1 VVVYRR
7 TLIPFIFLGAA
18 ALRAQPAD
26 LILSHG
32 KIVTVDAQFRIA
44 DSMAIRADRI
54 LAVGEPAEVAR
65 LAGPG
70 TRRIDLRG
78 KTVLPGLIDSHVH
91 AAQAAMYEF
100 DHPVPDMETIA
111 DVLRYIQSRAAAA
124 KAGDWIV
131 LTQVFITRLREQR
144 FPTRAELDGAA
155 PRNPVYFGT
164 GPDAAVNSLALQLSG
179 IGRDFRI
186 TDGLPGRIE
195 RDAGGQPTGIL
206 RNCSRLVK
214 IHSGDKVPSADDRR
228 ARLRML
234 LADYNSVG
242 LTSISEGDL
251 GDADLETYRRLKDD
265 GQLTCRVFVAYDV
278 DAQMPLDRITARIE
292 AAAANPLHR
301 YNNMLWLRGI
311 KSFLDG
317 GMLTGSAY
325 MLQPW
330 GVSKVYSIDDPAY
343 RGMRY
348 IEPDKLV
355 RIARCALQHDLQFTA
370 HSVGDGAVQTLVDA
384 YQEIDREFPLRAARP
399 CITHANFMS
408 AEIVRK
414 MREIG
419 IVANL
424 QPDWL
429 WLDGATLRK
438 QFGDRRLEYFQPYKT
453 LFASGV
459 VVGGGSDHMQKIG
472 SLRSINPY
480 NPFLGMWIALA
491 RQPRWADQP
500 LHPEQRISREQ
511 AIRLY
516 TINNAWLTFEEKE
529 KGSLEKGKLADLIV
543 LDRDILTCPLDEVRQ
558 IQVERTYLGGKLIYQ
573 RQ

>member
-1 VVVYRR
+1 MHCR
-7 TLIPFIFLGAA
+7 TFVLLLFLGAA
-18 ALRAQPAD
+18 SLRAQRAD
-26 LILSHG
+26 LILRHG

-44 DSMAIRADRI
+44 DSIAIRGDRI
-54 LAVGEPAEVAR
+54 LAVGDRTAIAR
-65 LAGPG
+65 MSGPG
-70 TRRIDLRG
+70 TRHIDLQG

-111 DVLRYIQSRAAAA
+111 DVLGYIRSRAASA

-131 LTQVFITRLREQR
+131 LTQVFVTRLREQR
-144 FPTRAELDGAA
+144 FPTRAELDAAA
-155 PRNPVYFGT
+155 PHNPVYFGT
-164 GPDAAVNSLALQLSG
+164 GPDAAVNSIALQLSG

-186 TDGLPGRIE
+186 ADGLPGRIE
-195 RDAGGQPTGIL
+195 RDATGEPSGIL

-214 IHSGDKVPSADDRR
+214 LHSGDKVPTADDRR
-228 ARLRML
+228 ARLKML
-234 LADYNSVG
+234 LADYNAVG

-251 GDADLETYRRLKDD
+251 GDADLETYRRLEDG

-278 DAQMPLDRITARIE
+278 DAQLPLDQITARIL
-292 AAAANPLHR
+292 AAAASPLHR
-301 YNNMLWLRGI
+301 HNNMLWLRGI
-311 KSFLDG
+311 KTFLDG
-317 GMLTGSAY
+317 GMLTGSAF

-330 GVSKVYSIDDPAY
+330 GVSKVYSIDDPTY

-355 RIARCALQHDLQFTA
+355 RMARCALQNEMQFTA

-384 YQEIDREFPLRAARP
+384 YAEINREFPVRAARP
-399 CITHANFMS
+399 SITHANFMS
-408 AEIVRK
+408 AEIIRK
-414 MREIG
+414 MRELG

-438 QFGDRRLEYFQPYKT
+438 QFGDARLAYFQPYKT
-453 LFASGV
+453 LFANGV

-480 NPFLGMWIALA
+480 NPFLGMWIALT

-529 KGSLEKGKLADLIV
+529 KGSLEAGKLADLIV
-543 LDRDILTCPLDEVRQ
+543 LDRDILTCPLEDIRK
-558 IQVERTYLGGKLIYQ
+558 IQVEETYLGGKPIYQ
-573 RQ
+573 R